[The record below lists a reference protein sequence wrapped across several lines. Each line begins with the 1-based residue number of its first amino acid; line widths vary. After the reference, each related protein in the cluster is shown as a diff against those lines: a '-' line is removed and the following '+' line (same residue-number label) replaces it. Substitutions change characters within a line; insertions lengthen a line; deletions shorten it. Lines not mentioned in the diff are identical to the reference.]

1 MLQQLIV
8 AFIVLVAVYSI
19 TRRILSAIATA
30 RATKAGACGSGC
42 GCGESSAPVGER

>member
-8 AFIVLVAVYSI
+8 ALIVLFAVYSI
-19 TRRILSAIATA
+19 GRRIVSAIATA

-42 GCGESSAPVGER
+42 GCDANSAPVGER